1 MSNHY
6 AIELSLMLY
15 QEDQWMRSFTY
26 YNHGEEPPYGG
37 VRADEALSPF
47 AMSIGELRENI
58 KSIDSFIRTVIDA
71 VKAIK
76 PIPKNPIPDRPLE
89 YGVSGYDDTI
99 EYHIEMETL
108 QLTVVYDKTTKEI
121 TFNSRPAYDVSW
133 QGFLFYHETIR
144 DFLVEIERS

>member
-26 YNHGEEPPYGG
+26 YNHGVEPPFGG
-37 VRADEALSPF
+37 IRSDETELPF
-47 AMSIGELRENI
+47 TMSIGDLKENI
-58 KSIDSFIRTVIDA
+58 ISVDAFIRTVIDA
-71 VKAIK
+71 VKIIK

-89 YGVSGYDDTI
+89 YKVSGYDDTI
-99 EYHIEMETL
+99 EYNIEMETL

-121 TFNSRPAYDVSW
+121 TFAPRPAYDVSW
-133 QGFLFYHETIR
+133 QGFLFYNETIR
-144 DFLVEIERS
+144 DFLSEIERA